1 MKPTI
6 VWSLRAQDAW
16 DRLVGGPPVSPWP
29 NTPRT
34 IRDLRERL
42 PDIFEG
48 VIARKPLDFSREHTM
63 KCTVQ
68 RTGYQRRGDPPPPE
82 EPREKLLELC
92 YRFADEG
99 RVVEIISVASPKY
112 PI

>member
-16 DRLVGGPPVSPWP
+16 NRFVGGPPASPWP
-29 NTPRT
+29 KTPRA
-34 IRDLRERL
+34 IQDLRERL
-42 PDIFEG
+42 PEIFEG
-48 VIARKPLDFSREHTM
+48 VIARQPLDFSREHTM
-63 KCTVQ
+63 KCSVL
-68 RTGYQRRGDPPPPE
+68 RYQRHGDLPPPG
-82 EPREKLLELC
+82 EPREKLLELR

-112 PI
+112 PN

>member
-1 MKPTI
+1 VI
-6 VWSLRAQDAW
+6 Q
-16 DRLVGGPPVSPWP
+16 
-29 NTPRT
+29 
-34 IRDLRERL
+34 DLRERL
-42 PDIFEG
+42 PEIFEG
-48 VIARKPLDFSREHTM
+48 VIARQPMDFSDEHTM

-68 RTGYQRRGDPPPPE
+68 RAEYQRRRHPPPPE
-82 EPREKLLELC
+82 ERREKLLELR